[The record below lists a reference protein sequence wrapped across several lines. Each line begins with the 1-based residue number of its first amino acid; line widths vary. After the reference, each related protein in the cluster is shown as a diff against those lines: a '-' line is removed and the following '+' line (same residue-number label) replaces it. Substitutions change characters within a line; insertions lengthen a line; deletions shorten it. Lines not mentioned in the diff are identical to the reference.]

1 MQRRRVSVQFR
12 ALLSLM
18 CLAAVLVC
26 GPAAPASA
34 GTLSIANGTFSNG
47 TASWG
52 TSGGDVDFVVAGGG
66 RSGDA
71 ARLEAGRSLSYMAL
85 RHTSATVSSTSVGA
99 SYTMAAWVRA
109 PQGMRVAV
117 RIRETNS
124 STSRYVDRS
133 IWLPAYTWT
142 KVSVTTT
149 AKLSGSRMGVSVL
162 GLDVPAGAVLRVDDV
177 TGYTTATTDGGTSTC
192 TFSRRGIPEC
202 GAYFGAAVG
211 LNEDPSLFE
220 SKVGGRL
227 AVHRLFYRSGDV
239 AEAVRTARDDLAK
252 GRVPWIS
259 FTFPYSWS
267 DMAAGRGDAWARNL
281 AAQFAQLDGPVWV
294 AFHHEPENDSG
305 DVLQWRRAQER
316 LAPIVRSTAPNVAYT
331 VILMG
336 YHQLYGRTDVY
347 GLDRIWPRT
356 TIDVLGIDPYNF
368 YGAPN
373 KTRDSSANLVKE
385 YFEPIGA
392 WARANSVEWG
402 VAETGYTDRAFAEDP
417 YWLQN
422 TFKGLRAN
430 GGVAMSYFNAA
441 PSSVS
446 GDWLLDTSARL
457 SAFASTLQ
465 MTTRYRR

>member
-1 MQRRRVSVQFR
+1 MLPLFAPEGSLVPRSV
-12 ALLSLM
+12 
-18 CLAAVLVC
+18 
-26 GPAAPASA
+26 
-34 GTLSIANGTFSNG
+34 
-47 TASWG
+47 
-52 TSGGDVDFVVAGGG
+52 D
-66 RSGDA
+66 
-71 ARLEAGRSLSYMAL
+71 
-85 RHTSATVSSTSVGA
+85 
-99 SYTMAAWVRA
+99 
-109 PQGMRVAV
+109 
-117 RIRETNS
+117 
-124 STSRYVDRS
+124 
-133 IWLPAYTWT
+133 
-142 KVSVTTT
+142 
-149 AKLSGSRMGVSVL
+149 
-162 GLDVPAGAVLRVDDV
+162 GAVLHDPAGVADRVLRMV
-177 TGYTTATTDGGTSTC
+177 T
-192 TFSRRGIPEC
+192 E
-202 GAYFGAAVG
+202 
-211 LNEDPSLFE
+211 
-220 SKVGGRL
+220 GRL
-227 AVHRLFYRSGDV
+227 TAIDGTEIAVEAESVCLHGDSPGAV
-239 AEAVRTARDDLAK
+239 AMAEAVRTARDDLAK

-281 AAQFAQLDGPVWV
+281 AAQFAQLDGPVWL

-385 YFEPIGA
+385 YFEPIGS

-465 MTTRYRR
+465 MTTRYRG